1 MKPDYI
7 LDFIKKSAKPLS
19 FKEISEGFN
28 LKSSAKKKL
37 KKILKDLI
45 EEGSIIRN
53 RKGFYLPV
61 REAKLVTGYFE
72 AHKEGYGFVI
82 PDSPKETDIFIPPH
96 STIGAM
102 HGDRVIARLEHRR
115 RREGTIVRIL
125 ERAIRKIVG
134 IVEKSGPIF
143 YVQPRKKFIQQQI
156 ILAPEDKGVKQG
168 DIVLVEIV
176 KYQKGNNP
184 LIAKIIKIFEKPQS
198 PKDDINI
205 LLYEYDLPKKFPQG
219 VISEA
224 KEISQRTISKKDLQK
239 RIDLKGLTTVT
250 IDGESA
256 KDFDD
261 AVSIKKTR
269 KGFILWVHIAD
280 VSHYVK
286 WDSPLDLEA
295 RQRGTSV
302 YLPDRVI
309 PMLPPEL
316 SENICSLLP
325 RIPRLTFT
333 VEMHFSNS
341 GDIKETNF
349 YPSII
354 QTIERMTYTSVSRI
368 LVEKDKREIKK
379 YKNLVS
385 HFEKMA
391 ELCELLK
398 NKRKARGS
406 LDFDLPEPE
415 ILLDIKGDPQ
425 AIIRAE
431 RNIAH
436 FIIEEFMIAANEA
449 VAEFLY
455 SNKIPSLYRVHEEP
469 EQNKIHYLTRIVKNL
484 GVIKEDLKP
493 KQFPEFIELI
503 KGTAYEEIVNYLILR
518 SLKQARY
525 SNENVGHFGLASE
538 CYTHFTSP
546 IRRYPDL
553 IVHRIIKEFLL
564 KRKLSKERLKML
576 EEILPEIAIHSSRME
591 RRADSIERDS
601 LQIMRVWFMKDKIGE
616 EFIGKVTM
624 VTPEGLR
631 VRLEE
636 FFIEGF
642 LHLSHMTD
650 DFYQFDEKRYC
661 LIGLKRKRKFTIG
674 TSLRVRVSK
683 VNLDERE
690 IFFDLL

>member
-1 MKPDYI
+1 MKTEII
-7 LDFIKKSAKPLS
+7 LDFIRKYKKPIS
-19 FKEISEGFN
+19 FKEISDGLN
-28 LKSSAKKKL
+28 LKASERKKL
-37 KKILKDLI
+37 KGILKNLI
-45 EEGSIIRN
+45 EEGSILRN
-53 RKGFYLPV
+53 RKGLYLPV
-61 REAKLVTGYFE
+61 KEAKLVTGFFE

-96 STIGAM
+96 ATMGAM
-102 HGDRVIARLEHRR
+102 HGDRVIARFEQRR
-115 RREGTIVRIL
+115 RREGRIVRIL
-125 ERAIRKIVG
+125 ERGIRRIVG
-134 IVEKSGPIF
+134 FIEKLGPFF
-143 YVQPRKKFIQQQI
+143 YVQPRKKTVQRQI
-156 ILAPEDKGVKQG
+156 ILTPEDKGCKHG
-168 DIVLVEIV
+168 DIVLAEII
-176 KYQKGNNP
+176 KYQPGNNP
-184 LIAKIIKIFEKPQS
+184 LIARILKVFEKPQS

-205 LLYEYDLPKKFPQG
+205 LIYEYDLPKKFPQNVTG
-219 VISEA
+219 RT
-224 KEISQRTISKKDLQK
+224 KEISERAISKSDLKYRKDL
-239 RIDLKGLTTVT
+239 RNLITVT
-250 IDGESA
+250 IDGETA

-269 KGFILWVHIAD
+269 NGFILWVHIAD

-286 WDSPLDLEA
+286 WDSPIDLEA

-325 RIPRLTFT
+325 KRPRLTFT
-333 VEMHFSNS
+333 VEMHFSTS
-341 GDIKETNF
+341 GERKESNF

-354 QTIERMTYTSVSRI
+354 QTVERMTYTSVKMI
-368 LVEKDKREIKK
+368 LIDKDKNEIKK
-379 YKNLVS
+379 YKDLVP

-425 AIIRAE
+425 AIIKAE

-455 SNKIPSLYRVHEEP
+455 ANKIPSLYRVHEEP
-469 EQNKIHYLTRIVKNL
+469 EQNKIHYLTKIIKNL
-484 GVIKEDLKP
+484 GVLKEDLKP

-525 SNENVGHFGLASE
+525 SIENVGHFGLASE

-553 IVHRIIKEFLL
+553 IVHRIIKEFLM
-564 KRKLSKERLKML
+564 KKKLSKERLKTL
-576 EEILPEIAIHSSRME
+576 EKILPDIAIHSSQME

-601 LQIMRVWFMKDKIGE
+601 IQIMRVWFMRDKIGE
-616 EFIGKVTM
+616 DFNGKVIM
-624 VTPEGLR
+624 VTPEGLK
-631 VRLEE
+631 VRLED

-650 DFYQFDEKRYC
+650 DFYQFDEKKYC

-674 TSLRVRVSK
+674 TPIRVRVSK
-683 VNLDERE
+683 VDLDDRE